1 MNKFSKKTVFGITT
15 AAAAAAALAV
25 GMAGPAMASTGHDGP
40 LKASGNRSASSSQTT
55 LTQAQWDA
63 LHNVTTGLTA
73 GLTGGDVSNT
83 SPIVVSPGLNVGDV
97 ASGNAIGSGN
107 SSDSALLSGNSTSAG
122 NNDGN
127 GSANGNGSSNA
138 DGNSVTS
145 DVQKLVKNVTSGS
158 GNSSKSSTSSSA
170 SSSKSSTS
178 TNASDIV
185 NNVLNGLG
193 LDH

>member
-1 MNKFSKKTVFGITT
+1 MNKTSKKTVFGITT
-15 AAAAAAALAV
+15 AAAAAAILAV
-25 GMAGPAMASTGHDGP
+25 GMAGPAMASTGHDSA
-40 LKASGNRSASSSQTT
+40 LKATGNRSSSSSETT
-55 LTQAQWDA
+55 LTQARWDA
-63 LHNVTTGLTA
+63 LHNVSA

-127 GSANGNGSSNA
+127 GSANGNAS
-138 DGNSVTS
+138 GNSITT
-145 DVQKLVKNVTSGS
+145 DVQKLVKNATSGS
-158 GNSSKSSTSSSA
+158 GNSSKSSNSSSK

-178 TNASDIV
+178 TNATDIV
-185 NNVLNGLG
+185 GNVLNGLG
-193 LDH
+193 LDR